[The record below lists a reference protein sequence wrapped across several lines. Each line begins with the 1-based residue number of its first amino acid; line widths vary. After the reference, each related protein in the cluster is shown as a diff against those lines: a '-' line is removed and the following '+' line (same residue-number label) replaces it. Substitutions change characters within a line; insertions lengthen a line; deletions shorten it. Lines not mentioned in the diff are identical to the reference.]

1 MCFALIN
8 RKSSKVCLNGYWLH
22 AQLNYLCKYDMVNG
36 ASIDGEIGID
46 DFWLLFVEDPHD
58 IGEDELVGD
67 RSDTFNLYRTTLDPD
82 LDLR

>member
-1 MCFALIN
+1 
-8 RKSSKVCLNGYWLH
+8 
-22 AQLNYLCKYDMVNG
+22 MVNG